1 MNPTTEKFKKNIYN
15 IIPIPYEHHPTIFDI
30 DYLKLKKL
38 GFNTLL
44 FDYDF
49 TLAPWKQPIDN
60 KTVALFKKLY
70 KMGFKIAVVSN
81 GPEKRIKNV
90 KEKMREKVKIYW
102 KMKKPFSEKI
112 KKVLED
118 LDSRPKDTVLIG
130 DLFFTDILVGNKN
143 GLYTILVN
151 PYTYEIDSF
160 YKKIAAIVSKS
171 LYFIFFYTFGWLFR
185 VMDLAVPN
193 EFAETIFDIDYK
205 KLKQKDY
212 KLLIF
217 DFDNTL
223 TTWRSEKLPDDII
236 ELFGKLSKDFKIMIA
251 SNGKEYRFDNIK
263 KQLEMYNIKVM
274 GYSLKPFPFRIKKS
288 VQEFNIEPTHVVL
301 IGDQLFTD
309 IIAGN
314 KNGFYTIKVE
324 PISSRERFFTKILR
338 FFEKISIKTMREKPK
353 F

>member
-1 MNPTTEKFKKNIYN
+1 
-15 IIPIPYEHHPTIFDI
+15 
-30 DYLKLKKL
+30 
-38 GFNTLL
+38 
-44 FDYDF
+44 
-49 TLAPWKQPIDN
+49 
-60 KTVALFKKLY
+60 
-70 KMGFKIAVVSN
+70 
-81 GPEKRIKNV
+81 
-90 KEKMREKVKIYW
+90 
-102 KMKKPFSEKI
+102 
-112 KKVLED
+112 
-118 LDSRPKDTVLIG
+118 
-130 DLFFTDILVGNKN
+130 
-143 GLYTILVN
+143 
-151 PYTYEIDSF
+151 
-160 YKKIAAIVSKS
+160 
-171 LYFIFFYTFGWLFR
+171 
-185 VMDLAVPN
+185 MDLAVPN